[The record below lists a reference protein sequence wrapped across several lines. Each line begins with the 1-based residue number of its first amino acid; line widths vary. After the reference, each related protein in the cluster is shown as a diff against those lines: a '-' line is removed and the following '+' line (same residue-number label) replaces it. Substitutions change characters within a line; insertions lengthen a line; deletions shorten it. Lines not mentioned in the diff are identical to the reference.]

1 MNNDRRPVP
10 SRGKGF
16 VTGRQSDASQ
26 KGERLKRRVVITGM
40 GAVTP
45 LGNTIEETWEGICRG
60 KSGIA
65 PITRFDCTAFETKI
79 AGEVKGFDP
88 LRYVNK
94 KELRRLDDFIIYALA
109 AAEMAL
115 ADAGLVIGEERAE
128 RTGVIIGSAIGGL
141 ATIEKEKEAIFLGG
155 PRKMSPFTIPA
166 VLANLAAGHV
176 SIRFGAKGP
185 INCTVT
191 ACASGTCAIGDA
203 ARIIAGGYADVMI
216 AGGVDAAVSPLCVA
230 GFNAMRALSRRNDEP
245 EKASRPFDRDRD
257 GFVIGEGSGVVILE
271 ALPHALARG
280 ARIQGELAGYGL
292 TSDAFHMAAPPPG
305 HEGAARCMKTALR
318 DAGMDAAEIN
328 YINAHGT
335 STPLNDACETEAIK
349 TVFGEHA
356 RRLAVSSTKSM
367 TGHLLGAAGGLEAIL
382 CLKAIGEGVLPP
394 TINLDHPDP
403 ACDLDYVPHQARK
416 KEIRTAMSNTFGFG
430 GVNAVLIFRK
440 FEG

>member
-1 MNNDRRPVP
+1 MNNGRMPVP
-10 SRGKGF
+10 SSGKGL
-16 VTGRQSDASQ
+16 VTGHQSDAAQ
-26 KGERLKRRVVITGM
+26 KGEGLKRRVVITGM

-45 LGNTIEETWEGICRG
+45 LGNSVAETWEGICRG

-65 PITRFDCTAFETKI
+65 PITRFDCTTFETKI

-109 AAEMAL
+109 AAEMAMT
-115 ADAGLVIGEERAE
+115 DAGLVIGEERAE
-128 RTGVIIGSAIGGL
+128 RTGVIIGSGIGGL
-141 ATIEKEKEAIFLGG
+141 ATIEKEKEAILQGG
-155 PRKMSPFTIPA
+155 PRKMSTFTIPA
-166 VLANLAAGHV
+166 ILANLAAGHV

-191 ACASGTCAIGDA
+191 ACAAGTCAIGDA
-203 ARIIAGGYADVMI
+203 ARIITDGYAEVMI
-216 AGGVDAAVSPLCVA
+216 TGGTEAAITPMSVA
-230 GFNAMRALSRRNDEP
+230 GFNAMRAISRRNDEP

-257 GFVIGEGSGVVILE
+257 GFVMGEGSGIVILE

-280 ARIQGELAGYGL
+280 ARIQGELVGYGL

-305 HEGAARCMKTALR
+305 HEGAARAMKAALL
-318 DAGMDAAEIN
+318 DAGMETSEID

-356 RRLAVSSTKSM
+356 RQLAVSSTKSM
-367 TGHLLGAAGGLEAIL
+367 TGHMFGAAGGLEAIL
-382 CLKAIGEGVLPP
+382 CLKAISEGVLPP
-394 TINLDHPDP
+394 TINLENPDP

-440 FEG
+440 WEK